1 MNDEEKLN
9 RAISLTQ
16 VLRAPRQALA
26 TFGVTSVDYFLVTQ
40 PVYAESS
47 MQETVVRR
55 GKVVANRP
63 RVVTPYYLSQVE
75 GFSPASRRYLEKL
88 MAEHGPHAAG
98 VYYTYRNEP
107 GGLDIVSESMTQVLE
122 KINTEIDQ
130 KNNPLAAIIKGEDEL
145 WDVSLVKFI
154 FEMTS
159 GSFRENVREL
169 NSRGLLT
176 IGSDGVPQEARLHIE
191 EMFSHLYRGDINPG
205 ELKEELDRWGLFE
218 TYQDR
223 FLALFRR

>member
-1 MNDEEKLN
+1 MNDDEKLS

-26 TFGVTSVDYFLVTQ
+26 TFGVTSIDYYLVTQ
-40 PVYAESS
+40 PIYAEGNT
-47 MQETVVRR
+47 QETVVRR

-63 RVVTPYYLSQVE
+63 RIVTPYYLSQVE
-75 GFSPASRRYLEKL
+75 GFSPASRRYLDRL

-107 GGLDIVSESMTQVLE
+107 GGLDIVSESLSQVLE
-122 KINTEIDQ
+122 KINREIDL
-130 KNNPLAAIIKGEDEL
+130 KNDPLAAIIRGEDEL
-145 WDVSLVKFI
+145 WDVSLIKFI

-159 GSFRENVREL
+159 SSFGNNVREL

-176 IGSDGVPQEARLHIE
+176 VDNDGVPREARLHIE
-191 EMFSHLYRGDINPG
+191 EMFSQLYRGSIKPG
-205 ELKEELDRWGLFE
+205 ELKDELDRWGLFE
-218 TYQDR
+218 AYQDR
-223 FLALFRR
+223 FLALFRK